1 MESVEPPLEDL
12 RKEIDRIDGAIV
24 GLLIERTD
32 VVRSI
37 GEVKSDH
44 GDGRLAMRPAREAV
58 ILRRLVAQ
66 AGDRFPRPVLVRM
79 WRELLAATT
88 RQQMPVSLAVHA
100 PADNPSIWDLARDHF
115 GSTTP
120 IARSESA
127 GQAIR
132 AVSDGSATIAVLP
145 LPHDDDSWWFA
156 LMSDQ
161 LDRLRV
167 FSRLPFAAGRAG
179 DGEEPRALAL
189 GRLEPEP
196 SGDDLALLAIEADS
210 GISRARLRALMAAS
224 GLAPEWQIT
233 WRRADPGQAVHLV
246 EVGDLVC
253 EGDARLAALHAA
265 APGEVL
271 RIVAVGGYPRPLP
284 PD

>member
-12 RKEIDRIDGAIV
+12 RKEIDRIDRAIL

-37 GEVKSDH
+37 GEVKGDRV
-44 GDGRLAMRPAREAV
+44 DGRLAMRPAREAA
-58 ILRRLVAQ
+58 ILRGLVAQ
-66 AGDRFPRPVLVRM
+66 AGERFPRPVLVRM

-100 PADNPSIWDLARDHF
+100 PADNPLVWDLARDHF

-132 AVSDGSATIAVLP
+132 AVSDGSANIAVLP
-145 LPHDDDSWWFA
+145 LPHDDDSWWLA

-167 FSRLPFAAGRAG
+167 FSRLPFVATA

-233 WRRADPGQAVHLV
+233 WRPADPGQAVHLV
-246 EVGDLVC
+246 EVGDLVR
-253 EGDARLAALHAA
+253 EGDARLHALQAA